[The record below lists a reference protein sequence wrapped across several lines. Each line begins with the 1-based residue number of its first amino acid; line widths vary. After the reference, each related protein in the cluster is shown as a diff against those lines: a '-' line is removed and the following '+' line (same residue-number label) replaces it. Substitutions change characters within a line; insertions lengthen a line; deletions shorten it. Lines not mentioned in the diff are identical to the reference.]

1 MAVPTIVSMLSTS
14 MYNLADT
21 YFVSSINTQ
30 SVAAVGISFCMMAV
44 IQAVGFF
51 FGHGSGNYISRRLGA
66 KDTDSAR
73 KMAATGV
80 VLSFISGLCITILG
94 LSFLT
99 PLSLLLGSTPT
110 ILPYTERYLGII
122 LLGAPMMTMSLT
134 LNNQMRFQ
142 GNTMYAMKGILSGVL
157 LNLVLAPTLIL
168 YFCLGITGAA
178 RAKEQTSAHAWH
190 ISTPRS
196 PKQWGRMMMSGM
208 KKRPLLAAATRL
220 ARMGFLMVCVSILV
234 NTMKATS
241 GKLSTCQRRA
251 AVPTLTTSFSSLK
264 RVMMDSAETN
274 PATAQTV
281 RKIVPHL
288 IQKVKA
294 SFTRL

>member
-1 MAVPTIVSMLSTS
+1 
-14 MYNLADT
+14 
-21 YFVSSINTQ
+21 
-30 SVAAVGISFCMMAV
+30 
-44 IQAVGFF
+44 
-51 FGHGSGNYISRRLGA
+51 
-66 KDTDSAR
+66 
-73 KMAATGV
+73 
-80 VLSFISGLCITILG
+80 
-94 LSFLT
+94 
-99 PLSLLLGSTPT
+99 
-110 ILPYTERYLGII
+110 
-122 LLGAPMMTMSLT
+122 
-134 LNNQMRFQ
+134 
-142 GNTMYAMKGILSGVL
+142 
-157 LNLVLAPTLIL
+157 
-168 YFCLGITGAA
+168 
-178 RAKEQTSAHAWH
+178 
-190 ISTPRS
+190 
-196 PKQWGRMMMSGM
+196 MMSGM

-251 AVPTLTTSFSSLK
+251 AVPTLTTSFSSQK